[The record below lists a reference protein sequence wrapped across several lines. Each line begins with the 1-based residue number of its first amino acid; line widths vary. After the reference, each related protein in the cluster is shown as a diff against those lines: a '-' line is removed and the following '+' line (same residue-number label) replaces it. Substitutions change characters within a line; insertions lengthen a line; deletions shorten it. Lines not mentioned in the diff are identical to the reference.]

1 MVVWKK
7 KKNINYPFLKIYAI
21 NLKRKWNKIEK
32 LKRRTADWNIYKL
45 NLEKKY

>member
-7 KKNINYPFLKIYAI
+7 ENIGYPSLKIYAI
-21 NLKRKWNKIEK
+21 NLKRKWNEIEK
-32 LKRRTADWNIYKL
+32 LKRRKADWNIYRL